1 MSVRLWIAPFVLG
14 AGVVAS
20 PVVAPPAASRADA
33 AAQDPAPR
41 TIQDQTTIDD
51 QVDLAVTVYN
61 SDIALVRDVRELRLA
76 RGVRGLRFMDI
87 AATVNPATV
96 HFRSVSQP
104 SQLDV
109 LEQN

>member
-51 QVDLAVTVYN
+51 QVDKFRWCAGALPANRIERIVEATLALDTLERA
-61 SDIALVRDVRELRLA
+61 SELADLIEA
-76 RGVRGLRFMDI
+76 PV
-87 AATVNPATV
+87 
-96 HFRSVSQP
+96 
-104 SQLDV
+104 
-109 LEQN
+109 